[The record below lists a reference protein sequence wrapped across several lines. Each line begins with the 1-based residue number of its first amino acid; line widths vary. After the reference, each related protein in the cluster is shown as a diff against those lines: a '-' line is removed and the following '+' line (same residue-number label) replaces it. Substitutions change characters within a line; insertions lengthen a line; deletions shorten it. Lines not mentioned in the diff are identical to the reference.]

1 MLKIYTKFYKSREL
15 KYILDYFFKFSLGVS
30 YELVT
35 YENSALIIRM
45 DGFSDILINQ
55 RDWDDFRLPKSFLNG
70 KSIIYFDENEN
81 EKENF
86 DFFYYAFLILSRFE
100 ELNNTNLDKLGRFPF
115 GESFLSKFDL
125 IQRPVVDEY
134 VLHLKQLLKNHFKL
148 SDNDFKKSNFLT
160 QVTFDVDAPR
170 NPIYKNLNSFLKGTI
185 KDLLKNRKLGSFYLI
200 GDSNRFSE
208 DSYFNYEWAFSK
220 LNVSK
225 HNPYLFLIS
234 GHSHA
239 LDDWYELS
247 HKSIRWII
255 ERCQQLGIKVGV
267 HGSLKSYCS
276 KGMLSA
282 EREKLESALSY
293 PVEDIRQHFL
303 MFDISQTHECQ
314 ELANFKRDWTMG
326 FSESVGYRAGTTK
339 PYYPYSFKLQKAL
352 SLIVEPLVA
361 MDATILEDKYMGL
374 KNEEEIIKIYKTHY
388 EICQK
393 HEGHFNILFHNTHL
407 NNPVMRSVYE
417 RVLSW

>member
-1 MLKIYTKFYKSREL
+1 MIRIHSKYCHSKEFIY
-15 KYILDYFFKFSLGVS
+15 IVDYFFS
-30 YELVT
+30 YSMGISYQLLP
-35 YENSALIIRM
+35 SDHSHLILAS
-45 DGFSDILINQ
+45 DGYADLEIKLNDWSDL
-55 RDWDDFRLPKSFLNG
+55 RLPTTCHKSKEIVLFNQ
-70 KSIIYFDENEN
+70 KEFDGYD
-81 EKENF
+81 F
-86 DFFYYAFLILSRFE
+86 DFFYYGFLILSRFE
-100 ELNNTNLDKLGRFPF
+100 ELNNKNLDKLGRFPF
-115 GESFLSKFDL
+115 CESFLSKFDL

-134 VLHLKQLLKNHFKL
+134 VLHLKQMLKNHFKL
-148 SDNDFKKSNFLT
+148 SDKDFKKSNFLT

-200 GDSNRFSE
+200 GDSNSFSE

-276 KGMLSA
+276 KEMLSA

-361 MDATILEDKYMGL
+361 MDATILENKYMGL
-374 KNEEEIIKIYKTHY
+374 KNDEEIIKIYKTHY